1 MIDNEMNE
9 TIDMNQYME
18 LFYKYF
24 ALLQGDEFN
33 NKLTII
39 ENFFHLLGVQKL
51 KFFSMKILKNN
62 IEFSQI
68 FIDKIK
74 ETTQLDFKDNEFQ
87 MCFQFLLFLN
97 KFKIDHPQK

>member
-1 MIDNEMNE
+1 MNE

-39 ENFFHLLGVQKL
+39 ENFFHLLGV
-51 KFFSMKILKNN
+51 
-62 IEFSQI
+62 
-68 FIDKIK
+68 
-74 ETTQLDFKDNEFQ
+74 
-87 MCFQFLLFLN
+87 
-97 KFKIDHPQK
+97 